1 MFQSAHVVDYYVEKV
16 HTCNDANFSLWFELL
31 SRAKSENYVGTGV
44 DEYLTELKNS
54 PRFTVRND
62 KRIAINAYHKPT
74 GAQQHAVRK
83 LCQLGYSI
91 Y

>member
-1 MFQSAHVVDYYVEKV
+1 MFQSAHVIDY
-16 HTCNDANFSLWFELL
+16 
-31 SRAKSENYVGTGV
+31 
-44 DEYLTELKNS
+44 YLTELQNS

>member
-1 MFQSAHVVDYYVEKV
+1 MLHSAHIVDYYIDK
-16 HTCNDANFSLWFELL
+16 L
-31 SRAKSENYVGTGV
+31 KS
-44 DEYLTELKNS
+44 S

-62 KRIAINAYHKPT
+62 KRIAIHHYHKPT
-74 GAQQHAVRK
+74 GAQQHAIRQ